1 METSEIIYY
10 SLYIILNFLS
20 YLFVV
25 ISKFESV
32 IIISVKYHIIQL
44 LSSYLSLYFLKKTRN
59 NPGYIDKKRI
69 SQETITNELNELA
82 INYEDSPILTINVIP
97 SNGCDIC
104 NISKLPLRSNHCPIC
119 QKCVKGFDHH
129 FWILAG
135 CIGEKNHSNFIVFL
149 FFQNISLI
157 CSCFGI
163 IKIINYQDKEIL
175 EYYLIFYF
183 SIICLI
189 EVFFFFIFCY
199 HIFLLLSNQTTYE
212 IFNEDECPYLSA
224 FTYERNKIL
233 CQRGIQVNNDSR
245 YRPFDA
251 GIIANICLFIIKLFN
266 SDYPIRW
273 DDIFLDNLKTNR

>member
-1 METSEIIYY
+1 MENKKHKCSFKEHNELDANIYCQKCDK
-10 SLYIILNFLS
+10 FLCN
-20 YLFVV
+20 
-25 ISKFESV
+25 KCG
-32 IIISVKYHIIQL
+32 KYHLGLFPSHQPI
-44 LSSYLSLYFLKKTRN
+44 SLEK
-59 NPGYIDKKRI
+59 DI
-69 SQETITNELNELA
+69 SQVFTGLCKVENHQIELDYYCKTHNELCCAKCVAFKRRGNGQH
-82 INYEDSPILTINVIP
+82 
-97 SNGCDIC
+97 NGCDIC

-175 EYYLIFYF
+175 EYFLTFYF

-189 EVFFFFIFCY
+189 EVFFIFIFCY

-233 CQRGIQVNNDSR
+233 CQRGIQVNNDAR

-251 GIIANICLFIIKLFN
+251 GIIANIFLFIIKLFN